1 MASQNKIEIELLG
14 QKIVMRT
21 SESNSELLEEIL
33 DLVRT
38 KVKSAE
44 KRIKTNA
51 PNQVL
56 LLALMEVT
64 EEYVKAK
71 HRTIQFKREVG
82 EKSEHLLQMLE
93 GDSTTSPP
101 HSH

>member
-1 MASQNKIEIELLG
+1 MTTQNTFEIELLG

-38 KVKSAE
+38 KVKGAE
-44 KRIKTNA
+44 KRIKADA

-56 LLALMEVT
+56 LLALMEVA

-71 HRTIQFKREVG
+71 HRTIRFKREVG
-82 EKSEHLLQMLE
+82 ERSDHLLQVIEEELK
-93 GDSTTSPP
+93 PP
-101 HSH
+101 TL